1 MFLNDCPYAYYVH
14 CFIHQLQLALVAVF
28 REVIPIHNFFSDLTF
43 IVNIV
48 GASCKHHNEL
58 QAAQAKEIAK
68 ILAIDEI
75 ETGKGL
81 NQIDTVK

>member
-1 MFLNDCPYAYYVH
+1 MIVLMHIMFIVSLIDSNWH
-14 CFIHQLQLALVAVF
+14 WLLLL
-28 REVIPIHNFFSDLTF
+28 EVISIHNFFSDLAF
-43 IVNIV
+43 ITNIV
-48 GASCKHHNEL
+48 GAFCKQHDEL